1 MSVCVDCDLVVDKA
15 MSKTTLEQTCLS
27 VPLSKSNDNMAKLK
41 SEVDKWV
48 SMPDKDYLA
57 LIEDHILLTAL
68 RAAGIER
75 LPIYKSAQ
83 SILKNNHIEVH
94 LKPTKYHYK

>member
-1 MSVCVDCDLVVDKA
+1 MSVCVDGDVVIDET
-15 MSKTTLEQTCLS
+15 MSKTTLEQTCSS
-27 VPLSKSNDNMAKLK
+27 VPSSKSNDYMAKLK

-48 SMPDKDYLA
+48 SMSDKDYLE

-68 RAAGIER
+68 RAAGVER

-94 LKPTKYHYK
+94 LKPIKYHYK